1 MRQPCRHDAS
11 PRACTDDDVVKTFS
25 HQKMIDA
32 ARKKSKLVRRSETKA
47 NLFAEVRPSVFAVA
61 AFTKGSDLP
70 FVAVANKIHAEPDDE
85 WRQSGTFLPFF
96 FLE

>member
-1 MRQPCRHDAS
+1 MLL
-11 PRACTDDDVVKTFS
+11 VK
-25 HQKMIDA
+25 
-32 ARKKSKLVRRSETKA
+32 KA

-85 WRQSGTFLPFF
+85 WLQSGPSRHPTKILRCPDRG
-96 FLE
+96 LSSDLAA